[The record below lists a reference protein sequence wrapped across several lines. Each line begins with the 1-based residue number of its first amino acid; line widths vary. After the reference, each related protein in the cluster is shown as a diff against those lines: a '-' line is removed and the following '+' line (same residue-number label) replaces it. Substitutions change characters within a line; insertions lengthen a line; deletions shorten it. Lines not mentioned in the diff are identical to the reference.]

1 MKVCL
6 DADPPKCFVR
16 SVMDYDN
23 WLVMPGENRP
33 EEETYSHASR
43 ESDRN
48 GNDTLHR
55 PNEKEISHGRASW
68 QTD

>member
-6 DADPPKCFVR
+6 DANPPKYFIR
-16 SVMDYDN
+16 SVMDNDH
-23 WLVMPGENRP
+23 WLVMPGDHRP

-43 ESDRN
+43 ESDCN

-55 PNEKEISHGRASW
+55 PNYK
-68 QTD
+68 